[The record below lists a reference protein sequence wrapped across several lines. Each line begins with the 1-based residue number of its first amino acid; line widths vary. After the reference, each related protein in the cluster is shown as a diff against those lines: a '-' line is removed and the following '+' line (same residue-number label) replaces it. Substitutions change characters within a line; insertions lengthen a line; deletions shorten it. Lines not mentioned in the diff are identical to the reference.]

1 MRTVRQLLEGYSLT
15 DLMDAV
21 QTYLAAIAAGNS
33 ATQLELR
40 MDPDFVTVLADGK
53 THSRVVRTDGEKYA
67 CGDILLPSGARYGS
81 VFRLSGRAIPSRV
94 AEAVVRFKLINPKT
108 GVVYSKGLT
117 RDEAENQKS
126 NLWSARHIVA
136 VIAPD
141 TSTTKK
147 DPNELPDGDLDRM
160 NEDAPANSVGTGNIA
175 GAGVGPQ
182 GEPGVKRKKFA
193 GHEVF
198 EVDDKRYHDCRMGKR
213 RYHRYERYVGSDELG
228 TAIREYGRTNPGKP
242 IIVQNSQS
250 GAMMY
255 LRYGRR
261 KLHAA
266 AGFDH
271 HVSANGKG

>member
-53 THSRVVRTDGEKYA
+53 IHSRVVRTDGETYA

-94 AEAVVRFKLINPKT
+94 A
-108 GVVYSKGLT
+108 
-117 RDEAENQKS
+117 
-126 NLWSARHIVA
+126 
-136 VIAPD
+136 
-141 TSTTKK
+141 
-147 DPNELPDGDLDRM
+147 
-160 NEDAPANSVGTGNIA
+160 EDAPANSVGTGNIA